1 MKKTLLLTGMV
12 CIISCQANAMDIKPY
27 IGADMGASH
36 AELQGFLDG
45 FDDNFAVANINAGI
59 RFNDYFGLETSVQS
73 SSEAETYGLDLSYS
87 SINLDALGYIPLNK
101 NWELIGSVGAGYY
114 TFDLGTDIGDGYDL
128 HIQTDEFAFRTGIGL
143 QYNFNE
149 KWAMRGVA
157 RYAFIDSDEVDSIT
171 ELTLGVR
178 YNF

>member
-1 MKKTLLLTGMV
+1 MKKTLLLTGMA
-12 CIISCQANAMDIKPY
+12 CILSCQANAMDIKPY

-59 RFNDYFGLETSVQS
+59 RLNDYFGLETSVQS

-114 TFDLGTDIGDGYDL
+114 TFDLGTDIGDDYEV
-128 HIQTDEFAFRTGIGL
+128 HYQTNEYAFRTGIGL